1 LIRVD
6 IFQGLWFNHGMSDNV
21 FYFIL
26 VQTSAILSG
35 MLVLGSLGHMVYQRR
50 EPPSMIAW
58 LLAILLLPYLA
69 VPLYFIFRS
78 RKLKRREKT
87 ALKLARKGEIPD
99 PEANRID
106 MVLRNN
112 GIAGATVGNRF
123 FFYTDGVNAY
133 NILMDQITSARH
145 TILIST
151 YVLSPDPVGKNI
163 LSALTRKA
171 SQGVQV
177 KLLIDCIGS
186 LPLYFRQKPLRNL
199 RDAGGQAAFYMS
211 LLTRPFQNYINL
223 RNHRKIFIFDD
234 HTVLSG
240 GMNISREYMGP
251 SPYDQRWTDILF
263 YLQGPAVYHY
273 REIFT
278 EDWNHTAKEKLDLP
292 DFLPP
297 PSGDVTL
304 QVVPSGP
311 DIQSDAL
318 YEALL
323 SAVYSAD
330 ERIWIVT
337 PYFVPDK
344 SLMQALVIACHRG
357 VDVRLITPA
366 SSNHLV
372 ADLSRSPFMREL
384 ESKGVKLLLYPRG
397 MIHAKAILFDHRGVM
412 MGSANFDQR
421 SLFLNYEVV
430 SFAYSRSII
439 DSCATWM
446 KGLMADC
453 TSRMPP
459 AGRWRRISENLMSV
473 FAPLL

>member
-1 LIRVD
+1 
-6 IFQGLWFNHGMSDNV
+6 
-21 FYFIL
+21 
-26 VQTSAILSG
+26 
-35 MLVLGSLGHMVYQRR
+35 
-50 EPPSMIAW
+50 MIAW

-78 RKLKRREKT
+78 RKLRRREKT
-87 ALKLARKGEIPD
+87 ALKLAKKGEIPD
-99 PEANRID
+99 SKATPID

-112 GIAGATVGNRF
+112 GIAGATFGNRF
-123 FFYTDGVNAY
+123 FFYTDGVKAY
-133 NILMDQITSARH
+133 NMLMDQIASARH

-151 YVLSPDPVGKNI
+151 YVLSPDPVGKNV
-163 LSALTRKA
+163 LSALTWKA

-186 LPLYFRQKPLRNL
+186 LPLYLRRKPLRSL
-199 RDAGGQAAFYMS
+199 KKAGGQVAFYMP
-211 LLTRPFQNYINL
+211 LLAQPFQNYINL

-234 HTVLSG
+234 CTVLSG

-263 YLQGPAVYHY
+263 YLEGPAVFHY

-278 EDWNHTAKEKLDLP
+278 EDWNHTAGKELAIP
-292 DFLPP
+292 DFLPEAT
-297 PSGDVTL
+297 GDATL

-323 SAVYSAD
+323 FAVFSAQK
-330 ERIWIVT
+330 RIWIVT

-366 SSNHLV
+366 TSNHLV
-372 ADLSRSPFMREL
+372 ADLSRSGFMREL
-384 ESKGVKLLLYPRG
+384 ANKGVKLLLYPRG
-397 MIHAKAILFDHRGVM
+397 MIHAKAMLFDDRGVV

-430 SFAYSRSII
+430 SFAYSRPII
-439 DSCATWM
+439 DSCADWM
-446 KGLMADC
+446 NELMADC

-459 AGRWRRISENLMSV
+459 ASRWRRISENLMSV

>member
-1 LIRVD
+1 
-6 IFQGLWFNHGMSDNV
+6 MSENV

-26 VQTSAILSG
+26 VQTSAIVSG

-58 LLAILLLPYLA
+58 LLAIILLPYLA

-87 ALKLARKGEIPD
+87 ALKLAKKGEIPD
-99 PEANRID
+99 SKATHID
-106 MVLRNN
+106 KVLRNN
-112 GIAGATVGNRF
+112 GIAGATFGNRF
-123 FFYTDGVNAY
+123 FFYTDGVQAY
-133 NILMDQITSARH
+133 NMIMDQIASARH

-151 YVLSPDPVGKNI
+151 YVLSPDPVGKNV

-186 LPLYFRQKPLRNL
+186 LPLYFHQKPLRNL
-199 RDAGGQAAFYMS
+199 RKAGGQVAFYMP
-211 LLTRPFQNYINL
+211 LMTRPFQNYINL

-234 HTVLSG
+234 CTVLSG

-263 YLQGPAVYHY
+263 YLEGPAVFHY

-278 EDWNHTAKEKLDLP
+278 EDWNHTAEKKLAIP
-292 DFLPP
+292 DFLPEAT
-297 PSGDVTL
+297 GDATL

-323 SAVYSAD
+323 FAVFSAR

-372 ADLSRSPFMREL
+372 ADLSRSSFMRDL
-384 ESKGVKLLLYPRG
+384 AGKGVKVLLYPHG
-397 MIHAKAILFDHRGVM
+397 MIHAKAMLFDDRGVV

-439 DSCATWM
+439 DPCAAWM
-446 KGLMADC
+446 NQLIADC
-453 TSRMPP
+453 TRRMQP

>member
-1 LIRVD
+1 
-6 IFQGLWFNHGMSDNV
+6 MSENV

-26 VQTSAILSG
+26 VQTSAILAG
-35 MLVLGSLGHMVYQRR
+35 MLVLGSLGHMIYQRR

-58 LLAILLLPYLA
+58 LLAIILLPYLA

-78 RKLKRREKT
+78 RKLKRSEKT
-87 ALKLARKGEIPD
+87 TLQLAKKGEIPD
-99 PEANRID
+99 PEATHID

-112 GIAGATVGNRF
+112 GVAGATFGNQF
-123 FFYTDGVNAY
+123 FFYTDGVKAY
-133 NILMDQITSARH
+133 NMLMDQIISARH
-145 TILIST
+145 SILIST
-151 YVLSPDPVGKNI
+151 YVLSPDPVGKNV

-186 LPLYFRQKPLRNL
+186 LPLYFHQKPLRNL
-199 RDAGGQAAFYMS
+199 RNAGGQAAFYMP

-234 HTVLSG
+234 CTVLSG
-240 GMNISREYMGP
+240 GMNITREYMGP
-251 SPYDQRWTDILF
+251 SPYDQRWEDILF
-263 YLQGPAVYHY
+263 FLQGPAVFHY

-278 EDWNHTAKEKLDLP
+278 EDWNHTAAEKLAMP
-292 DFLPP
+292 DFLPDAT
-297 PSGDVTL
+297 GDAII

-311 DIQSDAL
+311 DIQNDAL

-323 SAVYSAD
+323 FAVFSAQ

-372 ADLSRSPFMREL
+372 ADLSRSGFMREL
-384 ESKGVKLLLYPRG
+384 KSKGVKVLLYPRG
-397 MIHAKAILFDHRGVM
+397 MIHAKAILFDNRGVM

-430 SFAYSRSII
+430 SFAYSKSVI
-439 DSCATWM
+439 DQCETWM
-446 KGLMADC
+446 ARLLADC
-453 TSRMPP
+453 TSHMPP

-473 FAPLL
+473 FAPML

>member
-1 LIRVD
+1 
-6 IFQGLWFNHGMSDNV
+6 MSENV

-26 VQTSAILSG
+26 VQTSAIVSG
-35 MLVLGSLGHMVYQRR
+35 ILVLGSLGHMVYQRR

-58 LLAILLLPYLA
+58 LLAIILLPYLA

-87 ALKLARKGEIPD
+87 VLKLAKKGEIPD
-99 PEANRID
+99 SKATHID

-112 GIAGATVGNRF
+112 GIAGATFGNRF
-123 FFYTDGVNAY
+123 FFYTDGVKAY
-133 NILMDQITSARH
+133 NMLMEQISSARH

-151 YVLSPDPVGKNI
+151 YVLRPDPVGKNV

-186 LPLYFRQKPLRNL
+186 LPLYLRRKPLRNL
-199 RDAGGQAAFYMS
+199 RKAGGQVAFYMP
-211 LLTRPFQNYINL
+211 LLARPFQNYINL

-234 HTVLSG
+234 CTVLSG

-251 SPYDQRWTDILF
+251 SPDDQRWTDILF
-263 YLQGPAVYHY
+263 YLEGPAVFHY

-278 EDWNHTAKEKLDLP
+278 EDWNHTAEKKLAIP
-292 DFLPP
+292 DFLPEAT
-297 PSGDVTL
+297 GDATL

-323 SAVYSAD
+323 FAVFSAR

-372 ADLSRSPFMREL
+372 ADLSRSSFMRDL
-384 ESKGVKLLLYPRG
+384 AGKGVKVLLYPHG
-397 MIHAKAILFDHRGVM
+397 MIHAKAMLFDDRGVV

-430 SFAYSRSII
+430 SFAYSKSII
-439 DSCATWM
+439 DPCAAWM
-446 KGLMADC
+446 TQLIADC
-453 TSRMPP
+453 TSRMQP

>member
-1 LIRVD
+1 
-6 IFQGLWFNHGMSDNV
+6 MSENV

-26 VQTSAILSG
+26 VQTSAIVSG

-58 LLAILLLPYLA
+58 LLAIILLPYLA

-87 ALKLARKGEIPD
+87 ALTLAKKGEIPD
-99 PEANRID
+99 SKATHID
-106 MVLRNN
+106 KVLRNN
-112 GIAGATVGNRF
+112 GIAGATLGNRF
-123 FFYTDGVNAY
+123 FFYTDGVKAY
-133 NILMDQITSARH
+133 NMIMDQIASARH

-151 YVLSPDPVGKNI
+151 YVLSPDPVGKNV

-199 RDAGGQAAFYMS
+199 RKAGGQVAFYMP
-211 LLTRPFQNYINL
+211 LMTRPFQNYINL

-234 HTVLSG
+234 CTVLSG

-263 YLQGPAVYHY
+263 YLEGPAVFHY

-278 EDWNHTAKEKLDLP
+278 EDWNHTAENKLAVP
-292 DFLPP
+292 DFLPEAT
-297 PSGDVTL
+297 GDATL

-323 SAVYSAD
+323 FAVFSAQ

-372 ADLSRSPFMREL
+372 ADLSRSSFMRDL
-384 ESKGVKLLLYPRG
+384 NSKGVKVLLYPHG
-397 MIHAKAILFDHRGVM
+397 MIHAKAMLFDNRGVV

-439 DSCATWM
+439 DPCAAWM
-446 KGLMADC
+446 NQLIADC
-453 TSRMPP
+453 TSRMKP

>member
-1 LIRVD
+1 
-6 IFQGLWFNHGMSDNV
+6 MSENV

-26 VQTSAILSG
+26 VQTTAILSG
-35 MLVLGSLGHMVYQRR
+35 ILVLGSLGHMVYQRR

-58 LLAILLLPYLA
+58 LLAIILLPYVA

-87 ALKLARKGEIPD
+87 VLRLAKRGEIPD
-99 PEANRID
+99 HDATRID

-112 GIAGATVGNRF
+112 GIAGATLGNRF
-123 FFYTDGVNAY
+123 YFYTDGVKAY

-151 YVLSPDPVGKNI
+151 YVLQSDTVGKNI
-163 LSALTRKA
+163 LNALTFKA

-177 KLLIDCIGS
+177 RLLIDCIGS
-186 LPLYFRQKPLRNL
+186 LPLYIFQCPLHEL
-199 RDAGGQAAFYMS
+199 KKAGGQVAFYMP

-223 RNHRKIFIFDD
+223 RNHRKVFIFDD

-251 SPYDQRWTDILF
+251 SPCERRWEDILF
-263 YLQGPAVYHY
+263 FLQGPAVFHY

-278 EDWNHTAKEKLDLP
+278 EDWNHSASQKLAMP
-292 DFLPP
+292 DFMPVP
-297 PSGDVTL
+297 IGDATI

-323 SAVYSAD
+323 SAVFSAQ

-344 SLMQALVIACHRG
+344 SLMQALVIAGHRG
-357 VDVRLITPA
+357 VDVKLITPA
-366 SSNHLV
+366 SSNHLI
-372 ADLSRSPFMREL
+372 ADLSRSGFMRDL
-384 ESKGVKLLLYPRG
+384 SAKGVDVCLYQKG
-397 MIHAKAILFDHRGVM
+397 MIHAKAILYDRRGVI

-430 SFAYSRSII
+430 SFAYSRPII
-439 DSCATWM
+439 DQCEAWM
-446 KGLMADC
+446 TGLLADC
-453 TSRMPP
+453 TCHLPP
-459 AGRWRRISENLMSV
+459 AGRWRRFSENLMSV